1 MEGGLRPCVLS
12 PKHRTS
18 EKALLTIF
26 RALGSK
32 AQQGK
37 EMPQASKAVARRTQ
51 RTRYEVCAWLWL
63 ITIKG

>member
-12 PKHRTS
+12 PKHRAS

-26 RALGSK
+26 EALGSK
-32 AQQGK
+32 TQQGK
-37 EMPQASKAVARRTQ
+37 EMPQVPKAMARRTQ
-51 RTRYEVCAWLWL
+51 RTRYHVCAWLWL